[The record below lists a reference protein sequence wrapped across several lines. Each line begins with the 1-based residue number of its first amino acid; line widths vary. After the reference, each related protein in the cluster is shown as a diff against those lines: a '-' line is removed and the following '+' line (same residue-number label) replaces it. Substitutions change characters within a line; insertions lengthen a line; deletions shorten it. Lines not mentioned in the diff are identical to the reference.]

1 MGSSNSSS
9 SNKNPLVEQK
19 DIATD
24 DMKQQQLHQEK
35 IRKIEQKINQIK
47 TSIQNDTGVPNLIS
61 QLSKLICLEGS
72 NVQYFGK
79 VVNEMGTQWKS
90 IMDNEESLKK
100 WVGQKEVSHLKAL
113 RMKYFKLLLE
123 TKQTVT
129 FSLEESE
136 IQRENIGDIL
146 TIINVAA
153 KEGSAEL
160 TNQQQKIYKESFKDL
175 AGWIDQSE
183 LQKLINKWNKMCREL
198 EEKKSRLSKL
208 CAKYKKQKIWAKIA
222 IGLGIVIALGAII
235 ALVIATSG
243 VGAAIAAPAAKTVTV
258 LGTKFVTAH
267 LVAAGIGVGTSLL
280 VVSAAGG
287 YVHYKGKEI
296 QTMQENIMHITSLLQ
311 SYFNKGVMLQTQLN
325 NVQGDET
332 KIKARLKHLD
342 NPEAIKKIRTALNK
356 IDGYLEEYQTHGNKV
371 ISTVDD
377 AMKEFI
383 Q

>member
-47 TSIQNDTGVPNLIS
+47 TTIQNDTGVQNLIS

-183 LQKLINKWNKMCREL
+183 LQKLINKWNKMCTEL

-258 LGTKFVTAH
+258 LG
-267 LVAAGIGVGTSLL
+267 
-280 VVSAAGG
+280 
-287 YVHYKGKEI
+287 
-296 QTMQENIMHITSLLQ
+296 
-311 SYFNKGVMLQTQLN
+311 
-325 NVQGDET
+325 
-332 KIKARLKHLD
+332 
-342 NPEAIKKIRTALNK
+342 
-356 IDGYLEEYQTHGNKV
+356 
-371 ISTVDD
+371 
-377 AMKEFI
+377 
-383 Q
+383 